1 MAFDGHRLFVVP
13 IDRTNGKIMKIT
25 LVTASFKS
33 AHVLPTALESVLRQT
48 GADFELIVVDG
59 GSEDGTVEVLRQ
71 FEPRFAGRL
80 RWVSERVDGLYD
92 ALNKGI
98 KMATG
103 DVIGILNADDALAS
117 DDILKRVAAAFEADA
132 SLDGTFGDIRFVR
145 DGAMPSRLD
154 NLRALK
160 TARFCSGRWF
170 RPWMFRFGTQT
181 AHPATFFRASTFARW
196 GNYSLDYGMYG
207 DFELLLRFIWRH
219 RAKMRYLPLCTTVM
233 RLGGASTNGWRTT
246 LAINRAD
253 LRALRDNGYWS
264 CFLFLYARYLF
275 KIWGFRLP

>member
-1 MAFDGHRLFVVP
+1 
-13 IDRTNGKIMKIT
+13 MKIT
-25 LVTASFKS
+25 LITASFKS
-33 AHVLPTALESVLRQT
+33 APVLPTALESVLRQK
-48 GADFELIVVDG
+48 GVDIELIVVDG
-59 GSEDGTVEVLRQ
+59 GSADGTVEVLRQ
-71 FEPRFAGRL
+71 FEPRFAGCL
-80 RWVSERVDGLYD
+80 RWISERDDGLYD

-117 DDILKRVAAAFEADA
+117 DDVLQYVASAFEADE

-145 DGAMPSRLD
+145 DGATPSCLD
-154 NLRALK
+154 DLRALK
-160 TARFCSGRWF
+160 TARYCSGRWF
-170 RPWMFRFGTQT
+170 HPWMFRFGTQT

-219 RAKMRYLPLCTTVM
+219 RARMRYLPLCTTVM

-253 LRALRDNGYWS
+253 RRALRDNGCWS
-264 CFLFLYARYLF
+264 CYLFLYARYLF
-275 KIWGFRLP
+275 KIWGCLLHSTKASDFGKISI